1 MYVVDIYHYYFVF
14 KKFKNSSVYHIMI
27 DMAQVFL
34 DSCIIKRPSSF
45 QATIIKNEKE
55 NLVYG
60 RAIFPARHYSWGEI
74 ICGKGKSEYC
84 CFLLIAMR
92 EMRSCLF
99 PIFQ

>member
-1 MYVVDIYHYYFVF
+1 
-14 KKFKNSSVYHIMI
+14 MI
-27 DMAQVFL
+27 DMAQGVL
-34 DSCIIKRPSSF
+34 RLMYHKTPSSL

-84 CFLLIAMR
+84 CFFF
-92 EMRSCLF
+92 SS
-99 PIFQ
+99 Q